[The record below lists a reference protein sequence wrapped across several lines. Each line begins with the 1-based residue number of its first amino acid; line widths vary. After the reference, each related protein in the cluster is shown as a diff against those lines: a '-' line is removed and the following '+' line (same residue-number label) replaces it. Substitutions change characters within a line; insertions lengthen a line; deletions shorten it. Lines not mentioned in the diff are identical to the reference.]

1 MIRYHESMFDLPA
14 VRIVA
19 GESFVTG
26 RDMVIV
32 TLLGSCVAACI
43 RDPVSGL
50 IGMNHFMLPT
60 DSGLRS
66 KSNGNYGIPAMNR
79 LIGAVL
85 ERGANPA
92 TLEAKVFGG
101 GVVTGERAFLD
112 VGKMNA
118 EFVVEYLKGKG
129 IAVLAADLR
138 GLQSRKVYFVQRTGR
153 VHVHHLRRDDVSQ
166 CS

>member
-1 MIRYHESMFDLPA
+1 VIRYHESTFDLPA
-14 VRIVA
+14 ARIVA
-19 GESFVTG
+19 GESFVTAN
-26 RDMVIV
+26 DMVIV

-43 RDPVSGL
+43 RDPVSGV

-60 DSGLRS
+60 DGGLRS
-66 KSNGNYGIPAMNR
+66 KSNGSYGIPAMNS
-79 LIGAVL
+79 LIAAVL
-85 ERGANPA
+85 ERGGNRA

-101 GVVTGERAFLD
+101 GIVNGTRAFLD

-118 EFVVEYLKGKG
+118 EFVVEYLKENG

-138 GLQSRKVYFVQRTGR
+138 GLRSRKIFFLQRTGR
-153 VHVHHLRRDDVSQ
+153 VYVHHLRRDDISQ